1 MVFAVILRAEVALA
15 NVHRRALHI
24 GRNDAVDHAV
34 AVLMHQR
41 GDGARRALKL
51 HKAVSRPAAGIK
63 EAFHQEAS
71 AKIDKLWQLLKEVHW
86 VEVWMR

>member
-1 MVFAVILRAEVALA
+1 MIDVYKRQEVALA
-15 NVHRRALHI
+15 DVRRRALHI
-24 GRNDAVDHAV
+24 GRHDAVDQAV

-63 EAFHQEAS
+63 EAFHQEAGGNAVS
-71 AKIDKLWQLLKEVHW
+71 YTHLRFLSPSP
-86 VEVWMR
+86 